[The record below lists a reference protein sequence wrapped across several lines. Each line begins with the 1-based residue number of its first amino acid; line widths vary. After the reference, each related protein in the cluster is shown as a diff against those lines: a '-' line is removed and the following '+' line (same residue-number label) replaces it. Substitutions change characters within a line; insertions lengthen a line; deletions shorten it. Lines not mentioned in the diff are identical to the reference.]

1 MFDRGTPLPW
11 LNSAFDIKMESMLRK
26 SFVITVAIL
35 AATMVVRAQ
44 PPAGPPPAQAIKQ
57 VKPGLYMITG
67 AGANT
72 EVRVTSQ
79 GLIVVDGKLAGQA
92 NYDALMALIKSVS
105 DQPIKYLIVTH
116 HHADHSGNN
125 QRFLDAGVQVVAH
138 EDLKK
143 YLATYQVNP
152 KPAPPSMTYP
162 GAEDTLSLGD
172 VKVELHHFGRA
183 HTGGDTVVYFPDL
196 KVVALSDVV
205 TTGKTGPL
213 IDYAGGGSATDWT
226 NVLAGV
232 LKLDFDAAIP
242 GNGDVLTKADVQA
255 YKTKFDTVIA
265 RARDLVRQG
274 VPQDQLLA
282 QIKTD
287 DIGWTL
293 RVPKVDAFYAELSEG
308 K

>member
-1 MFDRGTPLPW
+1 MMRLSISIPF
-11 LNSAFDIKMESMLRK
+11 
-26 SFVITVAIL
+26 AIL
-35 AATMVVRAQ
+35 SAALLAQGQ
-44 PPAGPPPAQAIKQ
+44 PPAAPGPGGRAPQPQAIQQ

-67 AGANT
+67 AGANSL
-72 EVRVTSQ
+72 VRVTSQ
-79 GLIVVDGKLAGQA
+79 GLIVVDGKLPGEA
-92 NYDALMALIKSVS
+92 NYNALMALIKGVS
-105 DQPIKYLIVTH
+105 DQPVKFLIVTH
-116 HHADHSGNN
+116 HHADHTGNN
-125 QRFLDAGVQVVAH
+125 QRFLDAGVQIVGH
-138 EDLKK
+138 ENLKK
-143 YLATYQVNP
+143 NLATYAVDP
-152 KPAPPSMTYP
+152 KPASPTITYP
-162 GAEDTLSLGD
+162 GDEYTVQLGD

-183 HTGGDTVVYFPDL
+183 HTSGDTVVYFPDL

-242 GNGDVLTKADVQA
+242 GNGDVMTKADVQA

-265 RARDLVRQG
+265 RARELVHKG

-287 DIGWTL
+287 DIGWSL
-293 RVPKVDAFYAELSEG
+293 RVPKVDAFYAELSES

>member
-1 MFDRGTPLPW
+1 MPRTTI
-11 LNSAFDIKMESMLRK
+11 SIA
-26 SFVITVAIL
+26 ITIL
-35 AATMVVRAQ
+35 AAAALAQ
-44 PPAGPPPAQAIKQ
+44 PQQPAPPAAGGRSAPQPQAIQQ

-67 AGANT
+67 AGGNT
-72 EVRVTSQ
+72 TVRVTNQ
-79 GLIVVDGKLAGQA
+79 GLIVVDGKLPGQA
-92 NYDALMALIKSVS
+92 NYDALMALIKGVS

-116 HHADHSGNN
+116 HHADHTGNN
-125 QRFLDAGVQVVAH
+125 QRFLDAGVQVIGH
-138 EDLKK
+138 ENLKK
-143 YLATYQVNP
+143 NLVTYAVDP

-162 GAEDTLSLGD
+162 GTQYTVSLGD

-183 HTGGDTVVYFPDL
+183 HTSGDTVVYFPDL
-196 KVVALSDVV
+196 KVVAVSDVV

-226 NVLAGV
+226 NVLAGI
-232 LKLDFDAAIP
+232 LALDFDAAIP

-265 RARDLVRQG
+265 RARELVRMG
-274 VPQDQLLA
+274 VPQDQLLM

-287 DIGWTL
+287 DIGWAP
-293 RVPKVDAFYAELSEG
+293 RVPKVDAFYAELSES

>member
-1 MFDRGTPLPW
+1 
-11 LNSAFDIKMESMLRK
+11 MLRT
-26 SFVITVAIL
+26 SFIIAVAMVT
-35 AATMVVRAQ
+35 AAVVVRAQ
-44 PPAGPPPAQAIKQ
+44 QPAAPAPGGRGAPQPQAIQQ

-67 AGANT
+67 AGGNT
-72 EVRVTSQ
+72 TVRVTTQ
-79 GLIVVDGKLAGQA
+79 GLIVVDGKLPGQA
-92 NYDALMALIKSVS
+92 NYDALMALIKGVS

-116 HHADHSGNN
+116 HHADHTGNN
-125 QRFLDAGVQVVAH
+125 QRFLDAGVQVVAS
-138 EDLKK
+138 EGLKT
-143 YLATYQVNP
+143 YLATYAVEP

-162 GAEDTLSLGD
+162 GAEYTLTLGD

-196 KVVALSDVV
+196 KVVSVSDVV

-226 NVLAGV
+226 NVLAGI

-287 DIGWTL
+287 DIGWAP
-293 RVPKVDAFYAELSEG
+293 RVPKVDAFYAELSAS

>member
-1 MFDRGTPLPW
+1 MPRPTI
-11 LNSAFDIKMESMLRK
+11 SIAIM
-26 SFVITVAIL
+26 IL
-35 AATMVVRAQ
+35 AAATLAQPQ
-44 PPAGPPPAQAIKQ
+44 PPAPPAAGGRAAPQPQAIQQ

-67 AGANT
+67 AGGNT
-72 EVRVTSQ
+72 TVRVTNQ
-79 GLIVVDGKLAGQA
+79 GLIVVDGKLPGQA
-92 NYDALMALIKSVS
+92 NYDALMALIKGVS

-116 HHADHSGNN
+116 HHADHTGNN

-138 EDLKK
+138 ENLKK
-143 YLATYQVNP
+143 NLVTYAVDP

-162 GAEDTLSLGD
+162 GAEYTVSLGD

-183 HTGGDTVVYFPDL
+183 HTSGDTVVYFPDL
-196 KVVALSDVV
+196 KVVAVSDVV

-213 IDYAGGGSATDWT
+213 IDYAGGGSAADWT
-226 NVLAGV
+226 NVLAGI
-232 LKLDFDAAIP
+232 LALDFDAAIP
-242 GNGDVLTKADVQA
+242 GNGDVLTKGDVQA

-265 RARDLVRQG
+265 RARELVRMG

-287 DIGWTL
+287 DIGWAP
-293 RVPKVDAFYAELSEG
+293 RVPKVDAFYAELSES